1 MKNLFLILFL
11 FFAEIVV
18 AQSVIFHTTVD
29 KLRLREA
36 PNLES
41 KVIKTVEKGTN
52 LLWLDVRSE
61 QKMTA
66 DWKGGKATDYWY
78 KVNYDFGRKDSVA
91 WVFGKGI
98 EFFGMQF
105 GTYENPITP
114 KPLESQWIKF
124 EKSDSL
130 SFSKVKI
137 QKVSFVVIDTINSEK
152 PYSLK
157 FDNGTSRVFNMEN
170 PRGYWIDV
178 VNGILTV
185 DDQSFYQMTYESCM
199 GGEYWLRKSDGK
211 EIESYILPDLI
222 SIINTEKASYLI
234 IPKFAPD
241 KKTYYISGGC
251 EYSDNNDCG
260 GGKQYIN
267 FNICEFQNDITKPLF
282 HFEELKVESF
292 RFITNRS
299 GIAKMRDNSY
309 LKITIKD

>member
-11 FFAEIVV
+11 FFAKILL
-18 AQSVIFHTTVD
+18 AQSVIFRTTVD
-29 KLRLREA
+29 KLRLRES

-41 KVIKTVEKGTN
+41 KVIKIVEKGTN

-61 QKMTA
+61 QKITA

-78 KVNYDFGRKDSVA
+78 KVKIDSSSSVS

-114 KPLESQWIKF
+114 KSFENQWIKF

-137 QKVSFVVIDTINSEK
+137 QKVSFVVIDTINSEN

-157 FDNGTSRVFNMEN
+157 FDNGTSRIFNMEN
-170 PRGYWIDV
+170 QRGYWIDRI
-178 VNGILTV
+178 NGILTV
-185 DDQSFYQMTYESCM
+185 DNQSFYKMTYSSCM
-199 GGEYWLRKSDGK
+199 DGEYWLRKSDGK
-211 EIESYILPDLI
+211 EVKSYILPDLI
-222 SIINTEKASYLI
+222 SIRNTEKPSYLI

-251 EYSDNNDCG
+251 TYSDNNDCG

-267 FNICEFQNDITKPLF
+267 FIVSEFQNDETKTLF
-282 HFEELKVESF
+282 RFEELRVDYF
-292 RFITNRS
+292 RFINNRS
-299 GIAKMRDNSY
+299 GIAKMQDNSY
-309 LKITIKD
+309 LKITIKN